1 MAWGSIDTILVGE
14 QRQTLLT
21 NVPLRNV
28 FDATIFLYYSKMNT
42 KVKPVALSKAGV
54 VAIKEWF

>member
-1 MAWGSIDTILVGE
+1 MAWGSVDTILVGE

-21 NVPLRNV
+21 NVSLRNV
-28 FDATIFLYYSKMNT
+28 LDATTFLYYSKINT

-54 VAIKEWF
+54 VAHYEWL

>member
-1 MAWGSIDTILVGE
+1 MAWGSVDTILVGE

-21 NVPLRNV
+21 NVPLKNV
-28 FDATIFLYYSKMNT
+28 FDATIILYYSKMNT

-54 VAIKEWF
+54 VAHKERF

>member
-28 FDATIFLYYSKMNT
+28 FDATTFLYYSKMNSI
-42 KVKPVALSKAGV
+42 VKPVALSKAGV
-54 VAIKEWF
+54 VAHYEWL

>member
-1 MAWGSIDTILVGE
+1 MAWGSVDTILVGE

-21 NVPLRNV
+21 NVPLKNV
-28 FDATIFLYYSKMNT
+28 FDATIILYYSKMNT

-54 VAIKEWF
+54 VAHKDWF

>member
-14 QRQTLLT
+14 LRQTLLT
-21 NVPLRNV
+21 NISLRNV
-28 FDATIFLYYSKMNT
+28 FDATVFLYYSEMNS

-54 VAIKEWF
+54 VAHKD

>member
-1 MAWGSIDTILVGE
+1 MAWGSVDTILVGE

-28 FDATIFLYYSKMNT
+28 FDITTFLYYSKMNSI
-42 KVKPVALSKAGV
+42 VKPVALSKAGV
-54 VAIKEWF
+54 VAHKDWF

>member
-1 MAWGSIDTILVGE
+1 MAWGSVDTILVGE

-21 NVPLRNV
+21 NVSLRNV
-28 FDATIFLYYSKMNT
+28 FDATVFLYYSKMNT

-54 VAIKEWF
+54 VAHKEWF

>member
-1 MAWGSIDTILVGE
+1 MAWGSVGTILVGE

-21 NVPLRNV
+21 NVPLRTV
-28 FDATIFLYYSKMNT
+28 FDATTFLYYSKMNT

-54 VAIKEWF
+54 VAHYDLF

>member
-21 NVPLRNV
+21 NVSLRNV
-28 FDATIFLYYSKMNT
+28 FDATIFLYYSKINT

-54 VAIKEWF
+54 VAHYDWF